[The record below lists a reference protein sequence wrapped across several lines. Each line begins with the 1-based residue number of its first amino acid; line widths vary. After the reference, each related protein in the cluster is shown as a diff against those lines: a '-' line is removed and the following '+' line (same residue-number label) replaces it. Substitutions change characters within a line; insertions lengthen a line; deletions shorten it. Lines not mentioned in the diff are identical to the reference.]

1 MKKTDNLILFGD
13 SQFAEIALEYFE
25 NYSPY
30 KVVAFSVPHAYKK
43 QSILHGLPV
52 IDFEEIEEVLDP
64 EHYKGFVSIAFSKL
78 NRNREKMFNEAMF
91 KGYDLVSFVHPRAF
105 VASSAKLG
113 KNVFLF
119 EGNIVQSFVNIED
132 GVIGWSSNHWGHG
145 SRVEKF
151 AFISSHSVISGNC
164 HVGKYSFLGVNSTI
178 SDGVTIGDNA
188 IIGAGS
194 LVVKSVPANCL
205 VKGKANFP
213 EEGVN
218 TLEKFGIN
226 E

>member
-1 MKKTDNLILFGD
+1 MEKPEKTENLILFGD

-25 NYSPY
+25 NYSKY
-30 KVVAFSVPHAYKK
+30 KIMAFSVPNAYKK

-52 IDFEEIEEVLDP
+52 VDFEEIEEVFPP
-64 EHYKGFVSIAFSKL
+64 ETHKAFVSIAFSKM

-91 KGYDLVSFVHPRAF
+91 KGYDLVSFVHPLAF
-105 VASSAKLG
+105 VASSAKIG

-119 EGNIVQSFVNIED
+119 EGNVVQSFVNIED

-145 SRVEKF
+145 SCVEKF

-178 SDGVTIGDNA
+178 TDGVTIGENV
-188 IIGAGS
+188 IVGAG
-194 LVVKSVPANCL
+194 
-205 VKGKANFP
+205 
-213 EEGVN
+213 
-218 TLEKFGIN
+218 KFSS
-226 E
+226 